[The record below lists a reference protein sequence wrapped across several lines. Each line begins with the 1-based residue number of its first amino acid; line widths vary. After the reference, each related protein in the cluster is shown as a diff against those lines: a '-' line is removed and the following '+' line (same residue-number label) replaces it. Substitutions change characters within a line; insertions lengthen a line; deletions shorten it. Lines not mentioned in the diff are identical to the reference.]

1 MPDVIVIGGGVVG
14 TAAAL
19 ELARAGAQVT
29 LLERGALASGAS
41 GASNGIISPP
51 REPELEPLWRA
62 STAAY
67 RELSEQTEA
76 HFALDAGDIGT
87 LVIATAPE
95 EVAELATA
103 TAPEAQFLDA
113 DRVREAEPQLSAL
126 ALGGLLLG
134 DGWRVHAPTLTAA
147 QAAAAAAAGA
157 EIRTA
162 VEVRRLET
170 AKDGCAVVTDT
181 GTLHAEQVL
190 LAAGAWTRRLAGW
203 LGHDLAVRPVRGWL
217 AVTAPGPPLL
227 RRIVIEAGWQLPI
240 GPPPGRGITVE
251 ELGSGVIPETGARPA
266 HRLIA
271 HQAAGG
277 GVLLGG
283 SKSAGLHEGAESAA
297 AVEQIAARAC
307 QLVPGVRAREVV
319 ATWSGLRPS
328 SPDGLPYIDRMDEH
342 VTVCAG
348 HGSQGILT
356 GAGSA
361 RLAVDLMLGRA
372 PFTDSRPFRLGRPIA

>member
-1 MPDVIVIGGGVVG
+1 MIVIGGGVVG

-19 ELARAGAQVT
+19 EMARAGAQVT

-41 GASNGIISPP
+41 GASNGIVSPP
-51 REPELEPLWRA
+51 PEPELEPLWRA
-62 STAAY
+62 SVAAY

-76 HFALDAGDIGT
+76 HFALDAADIGT
-87 LVIATAPE
+87 LIVATDPE
-95 EVAELATA
+95 QVAELAG
-103 TAPEAQFLDA
+103 APAPDTRFLDA
-113 DRVREAEPQLSAL
+113 DAVREAEPGLSPL
-126 ALGGLLLG
+126 ALGGVLVA
-134 DGWRVHAPTLTAA
+134 DGWRVHAPTLTSA

-157 EIRTA
+157 DVRTA
-162 VEVRRLET
+162 VEVRRLQ
-170 AKDGCAVVTDT
+170 AGKDGCAVVTDT
-181 GTLHAEQVL
+181 GTLHAEHVL

-217 AVTAPGPPLL
+217 VVTSPGPPLL
-227 RRIVIEAGWQLPI
+227 RRIVIEAGWQLPV
-240 GPPPGRGITVE
+240 GPPPGHGITVE

-277 GVLLGG
+277 GMLLGG
-283 SKSAGLHEGAESAA
+283 STSAGLHEGPESAA
-297 AVEQIAARAC
+297 ALEQIAARAC
-307 QLVPGVRAREVV
+307 QLIPAVRTREVV
-319 ATWSGLRPS
+319 TTWSGLRPS

-361 RLAVDLMLGRA
+361 RLAVDLMLGR
-372 PFTDSRPFRLGRPIA
+372 PPITDPRPFRLGRPIA

>member
-29 LLERGALASGAS
+29 VLERGALASGAS
-41 GASNGIISPP
+41 GASNGLVAPP
-51 REPELEPLWRA
+51 TEPELEPLWRA
-62 STAAY
+62 SAAAY

-76 HFALDAGDIGT
+76 RFALDPGDIGT
-87 LVIATAPE
+87 LIVATTPE
-95 EVAELATA
+95 QVAELATA
-103 TAPEAQFLDA
+103 SAVEAQFLDA
-113 DRVREAEPQLSAL
+113 DGVRAAEPNLSAL
-126 ALGGLLLG
+126 VLGGLLLAE
-134 DGWRVHAPTLTAA
+134 GWRVHAATLTAA
-147 QAAAAAAAGA
+147 QAAAATAAGA
-157 EIRTA
+157 DIRTG
-162 VEVRRLET
+162 VEVRRLE
-170 AKDGCAVVTDT
+170 AVPDGCAVVTDT
-181 GTLHAEQVL
+181 GTLHAGRVL

-227 RRIVIEAGWQLPI
+227 RRIVIEADWQLPN
-240 GPPPGRGITVE
+240 GPSPDGGITVE
-251 ELGSGVIPETGARPA
+251 ELGSGAIPDTGARPA

-283 SKSAGLHEGAESAA
+283 SQSAGLHDGAESASA
-297 AVEQIAARAC
+297 LEQIAARAC
-307 QLVPGVRAREVV
+307 QLVPAVRTREVM
-319 ATWSGLRPS
+319 ATWSGLRPAS
-328 SPDGLPYIDRMDEH
+328 ADGLPYIDRLDEH
-342 VTVCAG
+342 VSVCAG

-361 RLAVDLMLGRA
+361 RLAVDLMLGR
-372 PFTDSRPFRLGRPIA
+372 PPLTDPRPFRLGRPIA